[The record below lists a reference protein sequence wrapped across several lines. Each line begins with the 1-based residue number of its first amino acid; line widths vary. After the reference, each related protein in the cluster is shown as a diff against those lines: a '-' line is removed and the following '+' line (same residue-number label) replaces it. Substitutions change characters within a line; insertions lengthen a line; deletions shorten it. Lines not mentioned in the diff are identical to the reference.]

1 MADRI
6 DEKNRF
12 YKYMAKYNRDKNE
25 NIKRGLLANE
35 TRDGKLVRHLY
46 FRKKTFNWL
55 VDKLVT
61 SPDARFHGCEVNM
74 TETAILDGGR
84 TRKIVKTNKDGFLQ
98 KESVNLTAVKLC

>member
-12 YKYMAKYNRDKNE
+12 NLYMETFNREKND
-25 NIKRGLLANE
+25 NIKRGKVPNE

-61 SPDARFHGCEVNM
+61 SPDNRFHGCEVNM
-74 TETAILDGGR
+74 TETAILEGGR
-84 TRKIVKTNKDGFLQ
+84 TKKIVKTNKDGFL
-98 KESVNLTAVKLC
+98 